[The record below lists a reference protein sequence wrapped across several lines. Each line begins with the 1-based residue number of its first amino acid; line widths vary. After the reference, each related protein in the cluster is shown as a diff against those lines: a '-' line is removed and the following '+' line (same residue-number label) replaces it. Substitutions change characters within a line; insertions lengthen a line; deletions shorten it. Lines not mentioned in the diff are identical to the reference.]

1 MRISLSLMTFD
12 GKLNEKLLEASK
24 FNTSSLH
31 IDYLDDF
38 DLEEVIIKTKKSFTN
53 FDLHIISQNPFKVL
67 KDLKLKNLLPPNTFV
82 QVESLEEF
90 NFENFQELN
99 VSMGI
104 QVNTD
109 IKIFESHIKK
119 SESILLMTTTPGKSF
134 GKFNDKVFDLILEVK
149 SLNPRIKIYVDGG
162 VSDKQFEKLKTM
174 GVQTVVIGSYLA
186 KALNFK
192 ESLSKLTCK
201 VEDNNLLVS
210 ISETV
215 EELPSTESLNIVDI
229 LNTMAQYR
237 ENFVLITENGNI
249 KGILTDGDIK
259 REILLNQEIKMS
271 DIIVKPNEEFIFEK
285 EDSRVYDLLKKI
297 NLEVRLGAIP
307 LIDNNNMITKAVR
320 LRNLL

>member
-1 MRISLSLMTFD
+1 MTFD
-12 GKLNEKLLEASK
+12 GKLNEKLIEASK
-24 FNTSSLH
+24 YNTSSLH

-38 DLEEVIIKTKKSFTN
+38 DLEEVVVQTKKSFTN
-53 FDLHIISQNPFKVL
+53 FDLHIISQNPFLVL
-67 KDLKLKNLLPPNTFV
+67 QDLKLKNLLPPNTFV

-90 NFENFQELN
+90 KFENFQELN
-99 VSMGI
+99 VSMAI

-109 IKIFESHIKK
+109 IKIFESHIKN

-134 GKFNDKVFDLILEVK
+134 GKFDDKVFDLIHEVK
-149 SLNPRIKIYVDGG
+149 SFNPRIKIYVDGG
-162 VSDKQFEKLKTM
+162 VSDKQFEKLKTL

-201 VEDNNLLVS
+201 VEENTLLVS

-215 EELPSTESLNIVDI
+215 EELPSTESLKLIDI

-259 REILLNQEIKMS
+259 RAILLNQEIKMS
-271 DIIVKPNEEFIFEK
+271 DITLKPNEEFIFEK
-285 EDSRVYDLLKKI
+285 EDSRVYDLIKKI
-297 NLEVRLGAIP
+297 NLDVRLGAIP

>member
-109 IKIFESHIKK
+109 IKIFESHKK
-119 SESILLMTTTPGKSF
+119 IRIYT
-134 GKFNDKVFDLILEVK
+134 FNDHY
-149 SLNPRIKIYVDGG
+149 PRKI
-162 VSDKQFEKLKTM
+162 
-174 GVQTVVIGSYLA
+174 IW
-186 KALNFK
+186 
-192 ESLSKLTCK
+192 
-201 VEDNNLLVS
+201 
-210 ISETV
+210 
-215 EELPSTESLNIVDI
+215 
-229 LNTMAQYR
+229 
-237 ENFVLITENGNI
+237 
-249 KGILTDGDIK
+249 
-259 REILLNQEIKMS
+259 
-271 DIIVKPNEEFIFEK
+271 
-285 EDSRVYDLLKKI
+285 
-297 NLEVRLGAIP
+297 
-307 LIDNNNMITKAVR
+307 
-320 LRNLL
+320 

>member
-1 MRISLSLMTFD
+1 MTFD

-109 IKIFESHIKK
+109 IKIFEPHIKK

-192 ESLSKLTCK
+192 QSLSKLTCK

-259 REILLNQEIKMS
+259 RES
-271 DIIVKPNEEFIFEK
+271 
-285 EDSRVYDLLKKI
+285 Y
-297 NLEVRLGAIP
+297 
-307 LIDNNNMITKAVR
+307 
-320 LRNLL
+320 